1 MTFAHR
7 GHQPDFRGWHR
18 SLRSLEARFL
28 CLQEVMGASGLT
40 DENALETVDII
51 VRLQQ
56 IYQAVEEE
64 RGRRDLAFATERR
77 LLLLSQWGRWLL
89 RKVVDEYV
97 LHARVALEQRIR
109 SVLPEHAAEYYRR
122 VADLVDLAK
131 EIAGMPDE
139 VLSEQLWQGDLA
151 QMVVE
156 QIHVLPRDISPRGE
170 TISTEAVRS

>member
-1 MTFAHR
+1 MTLVHR
-7 GHQPDFRGWHR
+7 GHHPDIRGLHR
-18 SLRSLEARFL
+18 GLRELETRFL
-28 CLQEVMGASGLT
+28 DLQEVMGATGLT
-40 DENALETVDII
+40 DENALEAVDII
-51 VRLQQ
+51 VRIQQ
-56 IYQAVEEE
+56 VHRAVEEE

-77 LLLLSQWGRWLL
+77 LLHLSAWGRWLL

-109 SVLPEHAAEYYRR
+109 SALPEHAAEYYRR

-170 TISTEAVRS
+170 AISTEAVRS